1 MRVILKEDIMKYTW
15 NAIWILISLLL
26 AWIMIT
32 LVYYGEKIIRDVNY
46 NGYRIE
52 SVATDILDINNT
64 LSEWELVE

>member
-1 MRVILKEDIMKYTW
+1 MKYTW

>member
-1 MRVILKEDIMKYTW
+1 
-15 NAIWILISLLL
+15 
-26 AWIMIT
+26 MIT